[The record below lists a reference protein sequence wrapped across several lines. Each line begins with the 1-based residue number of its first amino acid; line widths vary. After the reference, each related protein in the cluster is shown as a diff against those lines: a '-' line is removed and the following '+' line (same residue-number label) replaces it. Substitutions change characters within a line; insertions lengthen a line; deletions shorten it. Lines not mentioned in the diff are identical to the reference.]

1 MSRTP
6 QTDPFA
12 VIRSWSSQRAKQGW
26 WHSFELP
33 DGSQING
40 VCDLAGLKQRIGQFP
55 IPQDLRGKRVLD
67 IGTWDGWFAFEM
79 ERRGAQVVAI
89 DCWDNPRFHEMH
101 ERLGSKVDYRQI
113 DMYQLVPERVGRFDI
128 VLFMGV
134 LYHLKHPLLALERVC
149 ALTMEL
155 AAVDSFI
162 LREQHR
168 PGDNLSRR
176 PIMEFYETDEMGGQT
191 DNWVAPSL
199 ECLLAFC
206 RTAGFARAELRNVIE
221 HGACIACYR
230 RWPAPQLGAKAGPE
244 LIGAFH
250 NINGGINF
258 DSSADEYVSVWF
270 RAEARQL
277 TLDDVRPQVGE
288 YGVRPLH
295 VASVGERA
303 WQANFK
309 LPPGLVAGW
318 HDVTVRLG
326 ENQPSNPSRIAVDVP
341 LTAPGL
347 RLTGL
352 CDGRTWI
359 PGQMDRRQGHSI
371 SLWIT
376 GLPENADRHNLRIY
390 LASRRLDITYIE
402 TRYDGEPR
410 QVNVE
415 VPDDVPPGAT
425 QIRVDIGDAAI
436 APADLLIT

>member
-6 QTDPFA
+6 PADPFA
-12 VIRSWSSQRAKQGW
+12 IIRYWNSQRTRQGW

-33 DGSQING
+33 DGTQIKG
-40 VCDLAGLKQRIGQFP
+40 VCDLAGLKDRIGQFP

-79 ERRGAQVVAI
+79 ERRGAEVVAI
-89 DCWDNPRFHEMH
+89 DNWDNPLFREMH
-101 ERLGSKVDYRQI
+101 ARLVSKVDYRQI
-113 DMYQLVPERVGRFDI
+113 DMYQLVPERIGRFDI

-149 ALTMEL
+149 ALTTEL

-168 PGDNLSRR
+168 PGDHLARR

-221 HGACIACYR
+221 HSACIACYR
-230 RWPAPQLGAKAGPE
+230 RWPDPALGAKAGPE
-244 LIGAFH
+244 LLDASH

-258 DSSADEYVSVWF
+258 DSSADECISVWF
-270 RAEARQL
+270 RAAARHL
-277 TLDDVRPQVGE
+277 TRDDVRPQAGE
-288 YGVRPLH
+288 YGVRPIHL
-295 VASVGERA
+295 ASLGDDV

-318 HDVTVRLG
+318 HDVTLRLG
-326 ENQPSNPSRIAVDVP
+326 DSQPSNTRRIAVDMP
-341 LTAPGL
+341 LTTPAL
-347 RLTGL
+347 NLTGL
-352 CDGRTWI
+352 CDGKTWV
-359 PGQMDRRQGHSI
+359 PGQMDRAQGHSI
-371 SLWIT
+371 SLWIA
-376 GLPENADRHNLRIY
+376 GLPENADRHNLRVY
-390 LASRRLDITYIE
+390 LAGRRLDITYIE
-402 TRYDGEPR
+402 TRSDSEPR
-410 QVNVE
+410 QVNAE
-415 VPDDVPPGAT
+415 VPHDVAPGAT
-425 QIRVDIGDAAI
+425 QIRVDVGDSRI
-436 APADLLIT
+436 APADLLII